1 VVGLASF
8 SADKLPFLTPC
19 FGVRCADR
27 NCHGI
32 SVWCLTEQQLRTDML
47 GFTVL
52 GMKQL
57 CSLLILTSCALLDV
71 LMILSIISSGGRLLL
86 LPDYLQKNFL

>member
-8 SADKLPFLTPC
+8 SADKLPFLTSC
-19 FGVRCADR
+19 FGG
-27 NCHGI
+27 GI
-32 SVWCLTEQQLRTDML
+32 SVWCLTEQQLRTGML

-86 LPDYLQKNFL
+86 SPDYLQKNFL